1 MGEPARTP
9 RADSLQTRERIL
21 DTCERLFGEHGYSGT
36 SVRAIADAAG
46 VNLAAAHYHFGSKT
60 QLLEA
65 VFHRAVAPINAER
78 LRRLDQLQAGGE
90 PLDCEA
96 VVRAFVEPERELASG
111 GPMPRL
117 AARIFAEPRDVSIP
131 LLERTFAE
139 TARRFIAALGSA
151 LPHLDQATL
160 HWRFHFMVGC
170 VIQLNNFDVPLNVYG
185 AEAGI
190 EQAVRA
196 SGPEHLIRF
205 VLAGLTQEAGH
216 E

>member
-65 VFHRAVAPINAER
+65 VFQRDYPVISGVFLVVGVGVLVIN
-78 LRRLDQLQAGGE
+78 LLVDLSYGWLD
-90 PLDCEA
+90 PK
-96 VVRAFVEPERELASG
+96 VR
-111 GPMPRL
+111 
-117 AARIFAEPRDVSIP
+117 
-131 LLERTFAE
+131 
-139 TARRFIAALGSA
+139 
-151 LPHLDQATL
+151 
-160 HWRFHFMVGC
+160 
-170 VIQLNNFDVPLNVYG
+170 
-185 AEAGI
+185 
-190 EQAVRA
+190 
-196 SGPEHLIRF
+196 
-205 VLAGLTQEAGH
+205 H